1 MLICVL
7 AQMTFLFVLSNLV
20 VFDYVKLLAENFSKI
35 TYFVPSGTLK
45 LNSKTD
51 LLLLLLLFC
60 IPQVV

>member
-20 VFDYVKLLAENFSKI
+20 VFDYIKWLAENFSKI
-35 TYFVPSGTLK
+35 THFVPSGTLK

-51 LLLLLLLFC
+51 LLLLLLFC